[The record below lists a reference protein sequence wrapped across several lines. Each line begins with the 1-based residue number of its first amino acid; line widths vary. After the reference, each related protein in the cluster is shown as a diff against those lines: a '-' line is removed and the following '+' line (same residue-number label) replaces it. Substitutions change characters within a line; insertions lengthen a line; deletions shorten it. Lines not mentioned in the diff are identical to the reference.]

1 MRLGHP
7 VQAGTDDPEE
17 LAKRH
22 RALGLRAAFCPS
34 IAGGDKDR
42 TLAVRRAFERHDV
55 MIAEVGVWNNLMDA
69 DPAKRGENVEAMKA
83 GLALADEVGAQCVVN
98 IAGSLNPGRW
108 DGPHAANLSPR
119 AFELAVANAREIIDA
134 VNPTR
139 AKLTYEMMPFCLP
152 DSPDAYL
159 ELIREHCP
167 EMISRCLEGKLLLN
181 PYPSLEERKAIAL
194 AFQELI
200 QENERLAIEL
210 IQSIGNE
217 NSAHK
222 QGQKDGYED
231 GYKDGL
237 KGGA

>member
-1 MRLGHP
+1 M
-7 VQAGTDDPEE
+7 
-17 LAKRH
+17 
-22 RALGLRAAFCPS
+22 
-34 IAGGDKDR
+34 
-42 TLAVRRAFERHDV
+42 
-55 MIAEVGVWNNLMDA
+55 
-69 DPAKRGENVEAMKA
+69 
-83 GLALADEVGAQCVVN
+83 
-98 IAGSLNPGRW
+98 
-108 DGPHAANLSPR
+108 
-119 AFELAVANAREIIDA
+119 
-134 VNPTR
+134 PTE
-139 AKLTYEMMPFCLP
+139 KL
-152 DSPDAYL
+152 YL

-167 EMISRCLEGKLLLN
+167 EMISRGLEGKLLLN